1 MSSVR
6 ITQQPRCRHRT
17 DYNFEVVKVQRGKGK
32 PHHYLKCSVCETHA
46 KNAAKPK
53 NLIRW
58 DPELRVT
65 RLEEIRRRKAGDQTL
80 RKRAA

>member
-6 ITQQPRCRHRT
+6 MTQQPRCTHRT
-17 DYNFEVVKVQRGKGK
+17 DYNFEVVKVQHGTGK
-32 PHHYLKCSVCETHA
+32 PHHYLKCCVCETVA

-53 NLIRW
+53 KLIRW
-58 DPELRVT
+58 DPELMRA
-65 RLEEIRRRKAGDQTL
+65 RREELRRRKAGDKTL